1 MIDKVIEYAKSKG
14 YNDIRQL
21 ESWKGYEIYEPI
33 LLHEDAIIGIPFV
46 IMVKGNNIR
55 MSTINETFEYMNRK

>member
-1 MIDKVIEYAKSKG
+1 MEYAKSKG
-14 YNDIRQL
+14 YNDIRKL

-33 LLHEDAIIGIPFV
+33 LYEDAIIGIPFV

>member
-1 MIDKVIEYAKSKG
+1 MIDKVMEYAKSKG

-21 ESWKGYEIYEPI
+21 ESWNGYEIFEPI
-33 LLHEDAIIGIPFV
+33 LHEDAIIGIPFV

-55 MSTINETFEYMNRK
+55 MSTPKETFEYMDRK